1 MGNIGRYGNQIDA
14 TNTENILP
22 KFDETAITM
31 YFIVFPY
38 VNRPYMTPSATTIR
52 FFSRRIISAD
62 SFATSVPVSTDIP
75 MSDSAR
81 AGESLIPSPKKP
93 TIWLFLL
100 RPVEDLKSAQ
110 SKLTIAKSLISFRS
124 LKINPSD
131 L

>member
-1 MGNIGRYGNQIDA
+1 MGNIGRYGNQMDA

-110 SKLTIAKSLISFRS
+110 SKLTITKS
-124 LKINPSD
+124 
-131 L
+131 

>member
-14 TNTENILP
+14 TNTENTFP

-31 YFIVFPY
+31 YFNVFPY
-38 VNRPYMTPSATTIR
+38 VDRPYMTPSATTIR

-62 SFATSVPVSTDIP
+62 SFAISVPVSTDIP
-75 MSDSAR
+75 MSDSTR

-100 RPVEDLKSAQ
+100 RPVEDLRSAQ
-110 SKLTIAKSLISFRS
+110 SKLTIAKSGIGLGY
-124 LKINPSD
+124 
-131 L
+131 

>member
-14 TNTENILP
+14 TNTDNTFP

-31 YFIVFPY
+31 YFNVFPY

-62 SFATSVPVSTDIP
+62 SFAISVPVSTDIP

-100 RPVEDLKSAQ
+100 RPVQDLRSAQ
-110 SKLTIAKSLISFRS
+110 SKLAIAKNGMSFGV
-124 LKINPSD
+124 LKNNPLD

>member
-110 SKLTIAKSLISFRS
+110 SKLTITKS
-124 LKINPSD
+124 
-131 L
+131 

>member
-1 MGNIGRYGNQIDA
+1 MANIGRYGNQIDA
-14 TNTENILP
+14 TNMEDTFP

-31 YFIVFPY
+31 YFNVFPY

-52 FFSRRIISAD
+52 SFSRRIISAD
-62 SFATSVPVSTDIP
+62 SFAISVPVSTDIP
-75 MSDSAR
+75 MSDSTR

-93 TIWLFLL
+93 TIWFFLL

-110 SKLTIAKSLISFRS
+110 SKLEKLTSIK
-124 LKINPSD
+124 KII

>member
-22 KFDETAITM
+22 KFDETTITM
-31 YFIVFPY
+31 YFIVFPND
-38 VNRPYMTPSATTIR
+38 NRPCMTPSATTIR

-75 MSDSAR
+75 MSDSTR

-100 RPVEDLKSAQ
+100 RPVEDLRSTQ
-110 SKLTIAKSLISFRS
+110 SKLTITKSRIGLGPE
-124 LKINPSD
+124 L
-131 L
+131 